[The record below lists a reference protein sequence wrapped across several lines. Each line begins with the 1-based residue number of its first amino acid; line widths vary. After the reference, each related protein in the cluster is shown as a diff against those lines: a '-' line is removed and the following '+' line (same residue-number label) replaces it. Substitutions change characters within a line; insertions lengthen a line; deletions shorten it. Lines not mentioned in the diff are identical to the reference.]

1 MITGIA
7 VFVGSSITNKI
18 NYNKYEVFVIDN
30 FSNIQKKNINKNIK
44 FIEID
49 ISKNKL
55 KKTVQKK

>member
-30 FSNIQKKNINKNIK
+30 FSNI
-44 FIEID
+44 
-49 ISKNKL
+49 
-55 KKTVQKK
+55 

>member
-30 FSNIQKKNINKNIK
+30 FSNVQKKNINKNIK